1 MGQQCSCLQH
11 PARKYQRRPSDANAS
26 VSDEDESD
34 QELHILIDAHREGDA
49 AADDALRRVGGAG
62 KAVALAGDGTGEE
75 HKEEEEEEEQRLM
88 LDSLGR
94 GLLGDAEDSQQVL
107 RSYQAATGMVML
119 LFAQAAKERRGL
131 GLIQRCMVV
140 A

>member
-26 VSDEDESD
+26 ASDEDESD

-49 AADDALRRVGGAG
+49 AADDALGLAGGKVA
-62 KAVALAGDGTGEE
+62 ALAGDDTGEE
-75 HKEEEEEEEQRLM
+75 HETEEEERLM
-88 LDSLGR
+88 LDSLGH

-107 RSYQAATGMVML
+107 RSYQAATGMVTL
-119 LFAQAAKERRGL
+119 TFARG
-131 GLIQRCMVV
+131 VE
-140 A
+140 